1 MRILILIDED
11 KKQIKKFAKYDN
23 VVYNLDKMFPNVVI
37 GTDCRIELFYKKN
50 AEEVSSA
57 FDNLMN
63 QEVWCASD
71 QFLESSFEILWAAM
85 RENQKKEN

>member
-11 KKQIKKFAKYDN
+11 KKKIKKFAKYDD
-23 VVYNLDKMFPNVVI
+23 VVYNLDKMFPDVVI
-37 GTDCRIELFYKKN
+37 GTDCRIELFYKKD

-85 RENQKKEN
+85 QENQKKEK